1 MRTSTACVACRSRR
15 KRCIF
20 LARDIVCTH
29 CREKQ
34 LDCTGPRLGSQ
45 LIPRNDITTLTAVVQ
60 KSNPPVSNLLR
71 LPTPIVLEIVE
82 LYFDLI
88 HDQFHTLFH
97 RPSFTESVAKGTA
110 PPVILYAMLALSAR
124 FSTNLAFEE
133 HCYWDRGS
141 GFAKESA
148 RLLDIRDVSLSTI
161 QACILLGTVSRS
173 EGDAAAES
181 VYYSVANR
189 MANLLDLANVPA
201 NNAVEKEVNVRVW
214 WTTWKLDTWSSAGV
228 GLPRQMVEKNDVP
241 LPIEEGHFLG
251 LRMENK
257 LETEIGL
264 PSDRNLSLFTQM
276 IILNR
281 ILIEI
286 NDFHKFLTSITGSP
300 INLDHHEQTILH
312 LSHKLESWQSSL
324 PPQMQNTPENLRLY
338 GSQGLGRVFVAVHLG
353 YYHFGQLLFYQYL
366 QECQHSPSNESI
378 VRCYTKKCKSFSSAL
393 CSLVDE
399 AHRTPGCNV
408 LYTMVGHNLVVAST
422 VQIHTLLF
430 SGSEIEIVEARK
442 HLEKNF
448 ELLLQLR
455 NFWPV
460 LEISFEAFRTFRE
473 ACRRN
478 MDTAFKMD
486 AWMLRFLYGFANKV
500 EDKQVYETAAGGA
513 WPVENIGFSPSEW
526 MD

>member
-1 MRTSTACVACRSRR
+1 MRTSTACASCRSRR

-20 LARDIVCTH
+20 HDKETICTH

-34 LDCTGPRLGSQ
+34 LECTGPRIGSQ
-45 LIPRNDITTLTAVVQ
+45 LGSRRGLSARSVVVQ
-60 KSNPPVSNLLR
+60 KSTSAVPTALH
-71 LPTPIVLEIVE
+71 LPIPIVLEIVG
-82 LYFDLI
+82 LYFDLV

-110 PPVILYAMLALSAR
+110 PPVLLYAMLAPAAR
-124 FSTNLAFEE
+124 FSINPAFKN
-133 HCYWDRGS
+133 HCSWDRS
-141 GFAKESA
+141 SDYAKESA
-148 RLLDIRDVSLSTI
+148 RLLDIRDMSLTTI
-161 QACILLGTVSRS
+161 QACVLLGTVSRS

-181 VYYSVANR
+181 VYHSVATR
-189 MANLLDLANVPA
+189 MANLLDLAKMPA
-201 NNAVEKEVNVRVW
+201 NNAVEQEVNVRVW
-214 WTTWKLDTWSSAGV
+214 WTIWKLDTWSSAGA
-228 GLPRQMVEKNDVP
+228 GLPRQMIEKNEVP
-241 LPIEEGHFLG
+241 LPLEEGFFLS
-251 LRMENK
+251 LRVDNTREFNA
-257 LETEIGL
+257 GVS
-264 PSDRNLSLFTQM
+264 SDGFLSLFTQM

-286 NDFHKFLTSITGSP
+286 NDFHKFLISGSGSA
-300 INLDHHEQTILH
+300 INLDQHEQTILH
-312 LSHKLESWQSSL
+312 LSHKLETWNSSL
-324 PPQMQNTPENLRLY
+324 PPHMQRTPENLRIY

-353 YYHFGQLLFYQYL
+353 YFHFGQLLFYQYL
-366 QECQHSPSNESI
+366 HEYQHSVSDKSTIQEYAMN
-378 VRCYTKKCKSFSSAL
+378 CKSFSSAL
-393 CSLVDE
+393 CDLVEE

-430 SGSEIEIVEARK
+430 SESETEIKEARTR
-442 HLEKNF
+442 LEKNF

-460 LEISFEAFRTFRE
+460 LEISFEALRTFRE

-500 EDKQVYETAAGGA
+500 EDKQVYEMAAGGT

-526 MD
+526 ID